1 MGNIFKASYNKY
13 TTSLVAQRVRHLPA
27 IWQTRFGSW
36 VGKIP
41 WKREWQPTP
50 VFLPENPMDGGAWQ
64 ATVRGV
70 KKSCTPLSDFTF
82 TFSHFHTYE
91 VMSHCDFDCISLMI
105 SDSEHLF
112 MCSLTTCMSS
122 LKTSK
127 VYLSP

>member
-27 IWQTRFGSW
+27 IWQARFGSW

-64 ATVRGV
+64 ATVRRVTESDTTEVTQYARTHWSLRIPWAPTESPV
-70 KKSCTPLSDFTF
+70 K
-82 TFSHFHTYE
+82 
-91 VMSHCDFDCISLMI
+91 
-105 SDSEHLF
+105 
-112 MCSLTTCMSS
+112 
-122 LKTSK
+122 
-127 VYLSP
+127 